1 MLMYAGAKLAHL
13 HIADSFNQQQTRRS
27 RVPIALEF
35 DMSPTITLTAKL
47 GIAPIAWTN
56 DDLPQLGGETSL
68 ETCLAESRL
77 AGFLGVETGGKFPKT
92 SVQLREVLAAHGLR
106 LVSGW
111 YSGTLLDAD
120 LETEKRQVVDQL
132 TLFRDCGAAVIVYGE
147 TAGTIQNKQNVP
159 LAGRRML
166 TDHAIDVY
174 GRKLTEFAQFCADFG
189 VPLAFHHHMGTAI
202 ESEHDIDRLMA
213 ATGESV
219 GLLCDTGH
227 LTFAGADILRVLDNH
242 GRRINHVHAK
252 DVRSNVL
259 AALDRDNESFLDA
272 VLKGVYTVPGDGMI
286 DFTAVI
292 RRLAELGYEG
302 WFVVEA
308 EQDPVKAPP
317 LEYARLG
324 HRALSDALS
333 LAGYQIEAGP

>member
-1 MLMYAGAKLAHL
+1 MTQTLA
-13 HIADSFNQQQTRRS
+13 
-27 RVPIALEF
+27 
-35 DMSPTITLTAKL
+35 LTAKL

-56 DDLPQLGGETSL
+56 DDLPQLGGDTSL

-77 AGFLGVETGGKFPKT
+77 AGFLGVETGGKFPK
-92 SVQLREVLAAHGLR
+92 SSAELRAVLAAHELR

-120 LETEKRQVVDQL
+120 LETEKRQVHDQL
-132 TLFRDCGAAVIVYGE
+132 TLFRDCGAAVLVYGE
-147 TAGTIQNKQNVP
+147 TAGTIQNQQNVP
-159 LAGRRML
+159 LAKRRVL
-166 TDHAIDVY
+166 ADREVETY
-174 GRKLTEFAQFCADFG
+174 GRKLTKFATFCADAG

-202 ESEHDIDRLMA
+202 ENEHDIDRLMA

-227 LTFAGADILRVLDNH
+227 LTFAGADILRVLDKH

-252 DVRSNVL
+252 DVRSAVL
-259 AALDRDNESFLDA
+259 ARIDRDHDSFLDA

-286 DFTAVI
+286 DFKGVV
-292 RRLAELGYEG
+292 RRLAELGYQG

-324 HRALSDALS
+324 HRALSDALTS
-333 LAGYQIEAGP
+333 AGYRIEAGP